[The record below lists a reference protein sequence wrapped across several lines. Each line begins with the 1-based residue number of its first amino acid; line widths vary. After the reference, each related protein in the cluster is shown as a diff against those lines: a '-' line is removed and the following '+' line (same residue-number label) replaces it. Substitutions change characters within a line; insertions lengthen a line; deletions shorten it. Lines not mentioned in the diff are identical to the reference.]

1 MSQAYFVSSS
11 DFRGIANREL
21 PGKADRLFRAS
32 VTAFCSLT
40 RPTRREIAQL
50 DDLAMPL
57 YPEVALDTLRYA
69 AAALSECRRGP
80 PALIRRLAS
89 ERIEIAAP
97 LLIRSQV
104 LGEVD
109 LIAIIGQSGLAHAR
123 AIGRRAGLD
132 PRIAD
137 LVRILEATATRQ
149 ASPAA
154 AETPTAEETS
164 AMALPVRANDDGYG
178 DAAEAV
184 RDSLRSMMA
193 AGGQASASPATRAA
207 IRLSGDRSS
216 YEKLRSTAL
225 SGAPGLFQTALA
237 DALDIGFAEARKLCD
252 RASLPRL
259 MLVLRGLELSAE
271 QAFMLAAAACPDAFV
286 HADSIR
292 AFVDRYELTHWEAGR
307 DEIRALRGETL
318 ASIAAAPRAKPAD
331 ERQPAALLRA
341 S

>member
-1 MSQAYFVSSS
+1 
-11 DFRGIANREL
+11 
-21 PGKADRLFRAS
+21 
-32 VTAFCSLT
+32 
-40 RPTRREIAQL
+40 
-50 DDLAMPL
+50 
-57 YPEVALDTLRYA
+57 
-69 AAALSECRRGP
+69 
-80 PALIRRLAS
+80 
-89 ERIEIAAP
+89 
-97 LLIRSQV
+97 
-104 LGEVD
+104 
-109 LIAIIGQSGLAHAR
+109 
-123 AIGRRAGLD
+123 
-132 PRIAD
+132 
-137 LVRILEATATRQ
+137 
-149 ASPAA
+149 
-154 AETPTAEETS
+154 
-164 AMALPVRANDDGYG
+164 MALPARANDDGYG

-207 IRLSGDRSS
+207 IRLSGDRSP

-237 DALDIGFAEARKLCD
+237 DALDIGLAEARKLCD

-292 AFVDRYELTHWEAGR
+292 AFVDRYELTRWEAGR

-331 ERQPAALLRA
+331 ERQPAALFRA